1 MSSSQWVLQWRFH
14 CIIIIIII
22 SIIISIIIIII
33 IRSGVRW
40 QDFVVSIH
48 WLLDNHPSGQEQFL
62 WDLAEL
68 VYQQGFKWKDYYG
81 GSGFPN
87 DSVSS
92 MNLMNHGV
100 NNGMAI
106 KSGGVWFRQSHSQ
119 SDADSSYQR
128 MKVIDQY
135 HGQASGMFTCDE
147 HLAGLMPSRG
157 VVSY

>member
-1 MSSSQWVLQWRFH
+1 M
-14 CIIIIIII
+14 
-22 SIIISIIIIII
+22 
-33 IRSGVRW
+33 RW

-48 WLLDNHPSGQEQFL
+48 WLLDYHPSGQEQFL

-81 GSGFPN
+81 GSEFPKN
-87 DSVSS
+87 SVSS

-106 KSGGVWFRQSHSQ
+106 KSGGVWFRQSHNQ
-119 SDADSSYQR
+119 SDAKSSYQR
-128 MKVIDQY
+128 MKVLDQY

-157 VVSY
+157 KLNMQLLIVINSY